1 LKLPNLKHFN
11 MEHEV
16 TPSEIKIVVDNIKED
31 VGELK
36 KTTGNFVSRESF
48 ALEVKIINTKLDNI
62 STQNIAQL
70 TILDKKTSD
79 LEKKDSLLSDRLSVM
94 EKQYLVIYTKIAT
107 YSAVAI
113 FIGSII
119 ATISFN
125 LINKYL

>member
-1 LKLPNLKHFN
+1 